1 MSNGSHQFGSRHAFA
16 RKARLFQFIVLS
28 AILSLLCFAGSS
40 AAQTASTRPASSTHD
55 PFADLPSYGEMVRH
69 TAYTLV
75 AIIVVFAFA
84 AKYLPRWLGR
94 ASFMPR
100 GKLIQV
106 VERHAL
112 EPKKTVYLLKVADQY
127 FLVGSTGDRI
137 ETLAGGSLDQETIRQ
152 RLAELEQAKES
163 RIVKPTT
170 QSPAPPS
177 VSFPEVLRGK

>member
-1 MSNGSHQFGSRHAFA
+1 MKTGSRQFEFNSSGAGSA
-16 RKARLFQFIVLS
+16 GPIRCVALSTILF
-28 AILSLLCFAGSS
+28 LLCLTGSL
-40 AAQTASTRPASSTHD
+40 AAQTATTRPGAGGHD

-94 ASFMPR
+94 TRFMPR

-106 VERHAL
+106 IERHAL
-112 EPKKTVYLLKVADQY
+112 EPRKTVYLLKVADQY

-137 ETLAGGSLDQETIRQ
+137 ETLAGGPLDQETIRQ
-152 RLAELEQAKES
+152 RLAELERAKEP
-163 RIVKPTT
+163 RPNKPTT
-170 QSPAPPS
+170 QPLAPQA

>member
-1 MSNGSHQFGSRHAFA
+1 MKNALHEFEPYPAVA
-16 RKARLFQFIVLS
+16 RKARRIRSIVLS
-28 AILSLLCFAGSS
+28 FMLILVGTASSL
-40 AAQTASTRPASSTHD
+40 AAQTTTRPAAGPHD

-75 AIIVVFAFA
+75 AIIVLFAFA

-94 ASFMPR
+94 TSFMPR

-106 VERHAL
+106 IERHAL

-137 ETLAGGSLDQETIRQ
+137 ETLAGGSLDQEAIRQ
-152 RLAELEQAKES
+152 RLAELERAKEPRPS
-163 RIVKPTT
+163 Y
-170 QSPAPPS
+170 SAPQPPPKTA
-177 VSFPEVLRGK
+177 VSFTEVLRGK